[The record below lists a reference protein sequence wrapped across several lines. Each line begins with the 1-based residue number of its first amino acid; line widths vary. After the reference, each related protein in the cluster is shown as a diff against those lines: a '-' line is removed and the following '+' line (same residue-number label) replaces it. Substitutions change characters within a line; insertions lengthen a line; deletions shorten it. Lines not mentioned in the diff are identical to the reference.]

1 MRIFVIFCLTL
12 LVCGISTISSF
23 HLKMNFFDQSLG
35 VSTVTFLINKN
46 EKIGSVSKRLKER
59 NLIFSSQFFEYA
71 ARYKKLDKKIKYGE
85 FDLTDNMSIIDILK
99 KVTTNQALSY
109 QVVIRNC
116 MTNWEIIDLF
126 KKKKFLINDLEGV
139 KLNEGIFAPDTY
151 TVGFNTKFTHLMQIM
166 QDQQTKILND
176 VWSKRKKE
184 APVRDELELLI
195 LASIIEKEAATIA
208 EMPVISSVFINRLN
222 IGMRLQSDPTVSY
235 GIDFGNIENRKTLT
249 KNDLKVESTFNTY
262 RNYGLPP
269 SPICNPS
276 RSAIAAALNPVDTN
290 YLYFVL
296 TKSGEHGFSETFEE
310 HKSKVSLWRKSKNK

>member
-1 MRIFVIFCLTL
+1 MRIFVIFCFTL
-12 LVCGISTISSF
+12 LVFGISIICSF
-23 HLKMNFFDQSLG
+23 HLKMNFFNQSLG

-46 EKIGSVSKRLKER
+46 EKIGSVSKRLKEK
-59 NLIFSSQFFEYA
+59 NLVFSSQFFEYA
-71 ARYKKLDKKIKYGE
+71 AQYKKLDKKIKYGE

-116 MTNWEIIDLF
+116 ITNWEIIDLF
-126 KKKKFLINDLEGV
+126 NKEKFLINDLEGV
-139 KLNEGIFAPDTY
+139 ELNEGAFAPDTY
-151 TVGFNTKFTHLMQIM
+151 SVGFHTKSTHLMQIM

-184 APVRDELELLI
+184 TPVRNELELLI
-195 LASIIEKEAATIA
+195 LASIIEKEAATTA

-222 IGMRLQSDPTVSY
+222 IGMRLQSDPTVIY

-249 KNDLKVESTFNTY
+249 KNDLKVESAFNTY
-262 RNYGLPP
+262 RNFGLPP

-276 RSAIAAALNPVDTN
+276 RSAIAAALNPLDTN

-310 HKSKVSLWRKSKNK
+310 HKRKVSLWRKFQSK